1 MKTDVK
7 ILKSDAEI
15 KEDVLEEL
23 LWQPDIDET
32 QIGVIVEDGVVTLTG
47 VVDSYVKKS
56 AAEKAIKGIAG
67 VRAVADDIEIKYG
80 NEYKRTDKEIAKA
93 VANAMEWNPSI
104 PEDNLNVTVRE
115 GWVFVSGEVNWGY
128 QRNATKKTLEKLL
141 GVRGVNVNQITI
153 KQRVKPLDV
162 QNKIIN
168 AFERAADI
176 EAKGITV
183 EVEGSTVTLRGKVHS
198 IKEKEDAEKAAY
210 KAPGVISVVNKLK
223 VQFYP
228 VKNA

>member
-1 MKTDVK
+1 MKTSVE
-7 ILKSDAEI
+7 ILRTDAEI
-15 KEDVLEEL
+15 KDDVLAEL

-47 VVDSYVKKS
+47 VVNSYVKKS

-93 VANAMEWNPSI
+93 VANALEWNPSI
-104 PEDNLNVTVRE
+104 PHKDIQANISD
-115 GWVFVSGEVNWGY
+115 GWVYLSGEVEWGY
-128 QRNATKKTLEKLL
+128 QKNAAKKAVENLL
-141 GVRGVNVNQITI
+141 GVKGVNLNQITI
-153 KQRVKPLDV
+153 EQKVKPLDV
-162 QNKIIN
+162 QKKIIR
-168 AFERAADI
+168 AFERSADI
-176 EAKGITV
+176 EAKGITI
-183 EVEGSTVTLRGKVHS
+183 EVEGNTVKLKGKVHS

-210 KAPGVISVVNKLK
+210 KAPGVNSVVNNLR

-228 VKNA
+228 VHS

>member
-1 MKTDVK
+1 MGTTVE
-7 ILKSDAEI
+7 IINSDAEI
-15 KEDVLEEL
+15 KEVVLQEL

-32 QIGVIVEDGVVTLTG
+32 QIGVIVEEGVVTLSG

-56 AAEKAIKGIAG
+56 AAEKAVKGIAG

-93 VANAMEWNPSI
+93 VANALEWNPSVPQNDLEI
-104 PEDNLNVTVRE
+104 KVGE
-115 GWVFVSGEVNWGY
+115 GWVYIAGEVTWGY
-128 QRNATKKTLEKLL
+128 QRKAAKKAAERLL
-141 GVRGVNVNQITI
+141 GVRGVNVNQVKI

-162 QNKIIN
+162 QNKIVQ

-176 EAKGITV
+176 EARGITV
-183 EVEGSTVTLRGKVHS
+183 EVEGGNVTLIGKVHS
-198 IKEKEDAEKAAY
+198 IKEKEDAENAAY
-210 KAPGVISVVNKLK
+210 KAPGVDNVTNKLR

-228 VKNA
+228 VTSK